1 MAKENGAK
9 KQNLNYKG
17 WAKLLA
23 YYRYYIDRFAEDI
36 LGFKLFPFQK
46 FTLRCA
52 ARYKEGI
59 FIWSRGLSKSFTS
72 GLLAICYA
80 ILYPGSKIGIC
91 APTGKQSR
99 KLIVEKII
107 GELMIKETVANEV
120 ASCSTSANTPSV
132 TFKNGSEIFS
142 IVTGNKGDGD
152 SARGSRCNILILD
165 EAAHIKDNLIATVL
179 IPMAKNRR
187 PNLLQA
193 LNNFPDKNPTER
205 NKIMYLSSAWLKTS
219 DLYKRVAEYYKR
231 FKSGDPDYF
240 VTSLS
245 YKVGEFYKIYEDG
258 EIEKEKEKPEM
269 THDKFLMEYEG
280 VFVGSSNESYYPYE
294 ITQKC
299 RVLEKGELQ
308 QPKNSV
314 SKYILVHDVAVSGE
328 KTSDN
333 CATHIIKIQ
342 QKPDGTLLKDV
353 VYSKTNNGMPIYEQ
367 RDFIRELYHI
377 KFPNIEK
384 IVIDAQNVGEGLISA
399 LCETWSYEDEKGN
412 IIEYPPLIEDD
423 DFDLQQE
430 MPDAEPIIRGIHASA
445 QFNNDYYPYMKACL
459 ENGSVRFTTDS
470 SESDANYKD
479 GLTSAEEQA
488 IHIEQDYLMQEL
500 SNISEVITE
509 NNVKVYKRIVPKKK
523 RDRAT
528 SLMYGLSYIHE
539 LETESKAR
547 AYKKD
552 DDEEWYKY
560 LGFI

>member
-1 MAKENGAK
+1 MTEINNQKPK
-9 KQNLNYKG
+9 INYKA
-17 WAKLLA
+17 WAKFLS
-23 YYRYYIDRFAEDI
+23 YYRYYIDRFAENI
-36 LGFKLFPFQK
+36 LGFKLFPFQR

-72 GLLAICYA
+72 ALLSVCYA
-80 ILYPGSKIGIC
+80 ILYPGSKIGIV

-107 GELMIKETVANEV
+107 GELMVNDTIANEI
-120 ASCSTSANTPSV
+120 ADYSASANAPLV
-132 TFKNGSEIFS
+132 TFKNGSEIFN
-142 IVTGNKGDGD
+142 IVLGVKGDGD

-187 PNLLQA
+187 PNLMNL
-193 LNNFPDKNPTER
+193 LNLFPDKKSSER

-219 DLYKRVAEYYKR
+219 DLYKRVSDYYKK
-231 FKSGDPDYF
+231 FQSGDPDYF

-245 YKVGEFYKIYEDG
+245 YKVGEYYRIYEDG

-280 VFVGSSNESYYPYE
+280 VFVGSSNDSYYPYE

-299 RVLEKGELQ
+299 RVLKRGELQ

-314 SKYILVHDVAVSGE
+314 SRYILMHDVAVSGE

-342 QKPDGTLLKDV
+342 PKPDGTLLKDV
-353 VYSKTNNGMPIYEQ
+353 VYSKTNNGMAIHEQ
-367 RDFIRELYHI
+367 RDMIRELFHI
-377 KFPNIEK
+377 KFPNVEK

-399 LCETWSYEDEKGN
+399 LCETWSYIDNKGN

-423 DFDLQQE
+423 NLELQGE
-430 MPDAEPIIRGIHASA
+430 MPDALPIIRGIHASA

-459 ENGSVRFTTDS
+459 ENESLRFTTDS
-470 SESDANYKD
+470 VESDADYKD
-479 GLTSAEEQA
+479 GAISVEEQA

-500 SNISEVITE
+500 SNIAEVITE
-509 NNVKVYKRIVPKKK
+509 NNVKVYRRIVPKKK

-539 LETESKAR
+539 LEIESKAKT
-547 AYKKD
+547 YKKEED
-552 DDEEWYKY
+552 DDWLKY
-560 LGFI
+560 LGFY

>member
-1 MAKENGAK
+1 MAELDTK
-9 KQNLNYKG
+9 KVKINIEVWK
-17 WAKLLA
+17 KLLA
-23 YYRYYIDRFAEDI
+23 YYRYYIDRFAENI
-36 LGFKLFPFQK
+36 LGFKLFPFQR

-52 ARYKEGI
+52 ARYKEGV

-72 GLLAICYA
+72 ALLAVCYA
-80 ILYPGSKIGIC
+80 ILYPGSKIGIA

-107 GELMIKETVANEV
+107 GELMTKETVANEIL
-120 ASCSTSANTPSV
+120 SFSPSANAPNV
-132 TFKNGSEIFS
+132 VFKNGSEIFN
-142 IVTGNKGDGD
+142 IVLGLKDNGDG
-152 SARGSRCNILILD
+152 ARGSRCNILILD

-187 PNLLQA
+187 PNLLQL
-193 LNNFPDKNPTER
+193 LNMFPDKVSTER

-219 DLYKRVAEYYKR
+219 DLYKRVVDYYKK
-231 FKSGDPDYF
+231 FQNGDPDYF

-245 YKVGEFYKIYEDG
+245 YKVGELYRIYEDG

-280 VFVGSSNESYYPYE
+280 VFVGSSNDSYFPYE

-299 RVLEKGELQ
+299 RVLKRGELQ

-314 SKYILVHDVAVSGE
+314 SRYILTHDVAVSGE

-342 QKPDGTLLKDV
+342 PKPDGTLYKDV
-353 VYSKTNNGMPIYEQ
+353 IYSKTNNGMAIHEQ
-367 RDFIRELYHI
+367 RDMIRELFHI

-384 IVIDAQNVGEGLISA
+384 IVIDAQNVGEGLVSA
-399 LCETWSYEDEKGN
+399 LCETWSYIDNKGN

-423 DFDLQQE
+423 NDELRIE
-430 MPDAEPIIRGIHASA
+430 MPDALPIIRAIHAST

-459 ENGSVRFTTDS
+459 ENESIRFTTDS
-470 SESDANYKD
+470 AESDSDYKD
-479 GLTSAEEQA
+479 GNISVEEQA

-509 NNVKVYKRIVPKKK
+509 NNVKVYRRIVPKKK

-547 AYKKD
+547 TYKKEED
-552 DDEEWYKY
+552 DDWFKY
-560 LGFI
+560 LGFY

>member
-1 MAKENGAK
+1 MASPLKKGA
-9 KQNLNYKG
+9 LNIDA
-17 WAKLLA
+17 WAKLLS
-23 YYRYYIDRFAEDI
+23 YYRYYIDRFAENI
-36 LGFKLFPFQK
+36 LGFKLFPFQR

-72 GLLAICYA
+72 ALLAVCYA
-80 ILYPGSKIGIC
+80 ILYPGSKIGIA

-107 GELMIKETVANEV
+107 GELMTKETVANEIL
-120 ASCSTSANTPSV
+120 SFSSSANAPSV
-132 TFKNGSEIFS
+132 TFKNGSEIFN
-142 IVTGNKGDGD
+142 IVLGLKDDGD

-187 PNLLQA
+187 PNLLQL
-193 LNNFPDKNPTER
+193 LNMFPDKVATER

-219 DLYKRVAEYYKR
+219 DLYKRVEDYYKK
-231 FKSGDPDYF
+231 FKNGDPDYF

-245 YKVGEFYKIYEDG
+245 YKVGEYYKIYEYG
-258 EIEKEKEKPEM
+258 EIEQEKEKPEM
-269 THDKFLMEYEG
+269 TYDKFLMEYEG

-299 RVLEKGELQ
+299 RVLKRGELQ
-308 QPKNSV
+308 QPKNSL
-314 SKYILVHDVAVSGE
+314 SRYILTHDVAVSGE

-342 QKPDGTLLKDV
+342 NKPDGTLIKDV

-367 RDFIRELYHI
+367 RDMIRELFHV

-399 LCETWSYEDEKGN
+399 LCETWSYIDSKGN

-423 DFDLQQE
+423 NFDLQAE
-430 MPDAEPIIRGIHASA
+430 MPDALPLIRGIHAST
-445 QFNNDYYPYMKACL
+445 QYNNNYYPYMKACF
-459 ENGSVRFTTDS
+459 ENGSIRLTTDS
-470 SESDANYKD
+470 AESDSDYKE
-479 GLTSAEEQA
+479 GSISVEEQS
-488 IHIEQDYLMQEL
+488 IHIEQDFLMQEL
-500 SNISEVITE
+500 SNITEVITE
-509 NNVKVYKRIVPKKK
+509 NNVKAYKRIVPKKK
-523 RDRAT
+523 RDRVT

-539 LETESKAR
+539 LEIESKAR
-547 AYKKD
+547 AYKKQED
-552 DDEEWYKY
+552 DDWLKY
-560 LGFI
+560 FGFY